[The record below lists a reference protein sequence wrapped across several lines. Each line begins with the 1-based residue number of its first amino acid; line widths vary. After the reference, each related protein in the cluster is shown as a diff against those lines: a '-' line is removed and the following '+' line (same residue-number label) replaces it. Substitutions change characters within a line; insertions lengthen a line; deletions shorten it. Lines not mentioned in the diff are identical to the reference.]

1 MLSIKFEFLEF
12 NYRNRDFKMDRT
24 SSDFFLTNMNHLIAM
39 LFGIIGSIQLH
50 LAKALQ
56 SQGVKTLE
64 LVKLRTNSSDSE
76 KLSYDGKI
84 HKSKHYLAGLLLSNS
99 CFIWII
105 LANRFAPS
113 SYFTSMF
120 GVGLIFL
127 IIYADKVMGEHV
139 SASVYKG
146 SIILLIGTLIIGYDG
161 IKHDNITMKD
171 INYAIVIIT
180 AAVFF
185 LLTTLF
191 MIFTPTRKKEIL
203 TIISAFLA
211 GSLSCFD
218 PILKGL
224 GQHKGGQAGFLPSNS
239 TGWILFASSLIF
251 TTYSFIVTQW
261 SFSSKARISIFV
273 PVFNSAY
280 IILPLILFRIALPGY
295 HFSHITIW
303 GLLII
308 IAAMF
313 YLTREIKKGIII
325 PASNT
330 QKMIPSSESE

>member
-1 MLSIKFEFLEF
+1 
-12 NYRNRDFKMDRT
+12 N
-24 SSDFFLTNMNHLIAM
+24 NMNHLIAM
-39 LFGIIGSIQLH
+39 FFGIIGSIQLH

-56 SQGVKTLE
+56 SQGVRTLE
-64 LVKLRTNSSDSE
+64 LVRLKTNGSDAEKLR
-76 KLSYDGKI
+76 YDGKI
-84 HKSKHYLAGLLLSNS
+84 HKSRHYLAGLLLSNS

-120 GVGLIFL
+120 GIGLIFL
-127 IIYADKVMGEHV
+127 IIYADKVMGEEV
-139 SASVYKG
+139 SAGVYKG

-161 IKHDNITMKD
+161 IMHDNITMKN
-171 INYAIVIIT
+171 INYTIVIVT
-180 AAVFF
+180 AAAFF

-203 TIISAFLA
+203 TIGSAFLA

-251 TTYSFIVTQW
+251 TTYAFIVTQW
-261 SFSSKARISIFV
+261 SFSHKARISIFV

-280 IILPLILFRIALPGY
+280 IILPLILFRVALPGY
-295 HFSHITIW
+295 HFSHLTIW
-303 GLLII
+303 GLLMI

-313 YLTREIKKGIII
+313 YLTREIRNGKIMK
-325 PASNT
+325 AQNL
-330 QKMIPSSESE
+330 QKNITSPKF

>member
-1 MLSIKFEFLEF
+1 
-12 NYRNRDFKMDRT
+12 MDRK
-24 SSDFFLTNMNHLIAM
+24 SSIFFLNNMNHLIAM
-39 LFGIIGSIQLH
+39 FFGIIGSIQLH

-56 SQGVKTLE
+56 SQGVRTLE
-64 LVKLRTNSSDSE
+64 LVRLKTNGSDAEKLR
-76 KLSYDGKI
+76 YDGKI
-84 HKSKHYLAGLLLSNS
+84 HKSRHYLAGLLLSNS

-120 GVGLIFL
+120 GIGLIFL

-139 SASVYKG
+139 SAGVYKG

-161 IKHDNITMKD
+161 IMHENITMRN
-171 INYAIVIIT
+171 INYAIVIVT
-180 AAVFF
+180 AAAFF

-203 TIISAFLA
+203 TIGSAFLA

-251 TTYSFIVTQW
+251 TTYAFIVTQW
-261 SFSSKARISIFV
+261 SFSHKARISLFV

-280 IILPLILFRIALPGY
+280 IILPLILFRVALPGY
-295 HFSHITIW
+295 HFSHLTIW
-303 GLLII
+303 GLLMI

-313 YLTREIKKGIII
+313 YLTREIRNGKIMKAQNLQKIITS
-325 PASNT
+325 PKA
-330 QKMIPSSESE
+330 E